1 MPDTFTIT
9 LIFIILAA
17 AVAAFV
23 RRVTRDKCLKDFAS
37 NMVTLE
43 QATGKIIWGT
53 LNVENTGLEFVYPQ
67 THKDK
72 NGHDETSFV
81 LYKHE
86 YPTVTALIRYHDQLT
101 PAKRKARQKQLKL
114 TYHPGPLHRL
124 KRKTL
129 NLFKTVRDSVI
140 EVVNMLI
147 SQAKKATP
155 AGALL
160 NSEQKHVTAMKQE
173 LVSAVGTAFEP
184 LLEKYIGR
192 KVVLELIRGDKI
204 IEYCG
209 VLKDYTADFIEIMDV
224 DFIAKETQSPRKA
237 DLVVPRKCG
246 VVRHLSE

>member
-9 LIFIILAA
+9 LIFIVLAA

-43 QATGKIIWGT
+43 QATGKMIWGT

-86 YPTVTALIRYHDQLT
+86 YPTVTTLIRYHDQLT
-101 PAKRKARQKQLKL
+101 PANRKARQTQLKL
-114 TYHPGPLHRL
+114 TYHPGPLRRL

-147 SQAKKATP
+147 SRAKKATP

-160 NSEQKHVTAMKQE
+160 NSEQKYVTAMKQE
-173 LVSAVGTAFEP
+173 LVSAVGTSFEP

-192 KVVLELIRGDKI
+192 KVILELIRGDKI

>member
-1 MPDTFTIT
+1 M
-9 LIFIILAA
+9 
-17 AVAAFV
+17 
-23 RRVTRDKCLKDFAS
+23 
-37 NMVTLE
+37 
-43 QATGKIIWGT
+43 
-53 LNVENTGLEFVYPQ
+53 
-67 THKDK
+67 
-72 NGHDETSFV
+72 
-81 LYKHE
+81 
-86 YPTVTALIRYHDQLT
+86 
-101 PAKRKARQKQLKL
+101 
-114 TYHPGPLHRL
+114 
-124 KRKTL
+124 
-129 NLFKTVRDSVI
+129 I

-147 SQAKKATP
+147 SRAKKATP

-173 LVSAVGTAFEP
+173 LVSAVGTSFEP

-224 DFIAKETQSPRKA
+224 DFIAKENQSPRKA